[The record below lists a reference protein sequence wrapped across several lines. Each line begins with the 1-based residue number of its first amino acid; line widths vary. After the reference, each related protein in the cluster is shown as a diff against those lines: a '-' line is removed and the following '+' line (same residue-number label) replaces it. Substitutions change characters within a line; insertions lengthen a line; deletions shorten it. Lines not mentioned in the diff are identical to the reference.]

1 MSHTFVAGEAGLWV
15 QRNGPNTEPVY
26 MGCHETG
33 DITIPYGDVT
43 LFYCPDPANAGLFI
57 VRGSTQNAPGNITTS
72 IVSDYTDE
80 FDELERARFPM
91 TIFVHKMKRGRRDSF
106 TNRDRS
112 VILVNSRITQRTLTA
127 LSSRSPDNNNRSENS
142 FDITA
147 EAAFEDGVMTVV
159 RQTVSETL
167 ALNNVRFCNAAQPRT
182 ADSIARDSCEIG
194 FAAADAGASA
204 TANVLR
210 TTNGAT
216 WAATA
221 ADPFAADEHVMGLV
235 CFDVSR
241 DVTRV
246 LVGRGVTDSDDPAE
260 IAFSDNNGANWT
272 LVELGAVDADFL
284 VTPHSLFA
292 LDSANIYAVTDL
304 GYIYKSID
312 GGLTWSAKESGVITS
327 GAAWRAVHF
336 SDSDVGWVGGETNL
350 IARTIDGGQ
359 TWSAITGPSGKSA
372 VSINAV
378 YSFDR
383 NRAWIGYNDGT
394 LYYTLDGGSTWSA
407 RSFTGTGTG
416 SIKALEFMNDLLG
429 YLLHNNGSSVGSIHK
444 TIDGG
449 YTWER
454 VTTPTNSGLNN
465 LFICDNFKIFVAGEA
480 NSGTGVILKGVI

>member
-1 MSHTFVAGEAGLWV
+1 MSHTFVAGEAAVWV

-26 MGCHETG
+26 LGCHETG

-43 LFYCPDPANAGLFI
+43 LFYCPDPAGSGLFI

-72 IVSDYTDE
+72 VVSDYTDE

-91 TIFVHKMKRGRRDSF
+91 TLFVHKAKRGRRDSF

-112 VILVNSRITQRTLTA
+112 VILVNSRITQRTITA
-127 LSSRSPDNNNRSENS
+127 LSSRSPENNNRSENS

-147 EAAFEDGVMTVV
+147 EAAFEDGVMTLV
-159 RQTVSETL
+159 RQTIAE
-167 ALNNVRFCNAAQPRT
+167 ANAINNLRFCNTAQPRT
-182 ADSIARDSCEIG
+182 ADSIARASCEIG
-194 FAAADAGASA
+194 FATADAAASA
-204 TANVLR
+204 TANVLK

-216 WAATA
+216 WTATG
-221 ADPFAADEHVMGLV
+221 ADPFAADEHVMGLA

-246 LVGRGVTDSDDPAE
+246 LVGRGSTDSDDPGEMAY
-260 IAFSDNNGANWT
+260 SDNSGSSWT

-284 VTPHSLFA
+284 ATPHSLYA

-312 GGLTWSAKESGVITS
+312 GGLTWTAKESAIITG

-336 SDSDVGWVGGETNL
+336 VDRNVGWVAGETNL
-350 IARTIDGGQ
+350 VARTIDAGE
-359 TWSAITGPSGKSA
+359 TWSAITGPAGKSA
-372 VSINAV
+372 VSINTV
-378 YSFDR
+378 YCFDK
-383 NRAWIGYNDGT
+383 NRAWLGFNDGT
-394 LYYTLDGGSTWSA
+394 LYYTFDGGATWSQ

-416 SIKALEFMNDLLG
+416 AIKAMAFMNDLLG
-429 YLLHNNGSSVGSIHK
+429 YILHNNGSTVGSLHK

-449 YTWER
+449 YTWEK
-454 VTTPTNSGLNN
+454 VTTPTNSGLNS
-465 LFICDNFKIFVAGEA
+465 LFICDNFKIYASGEV